1 MRKTTAFKFI
11 VGAGYGLGF
20 GGRPAQSA
28 RRLHPRR
35 DDDGHGNEGGNG
47 GEGGGKPLKN
57 KPVIVPDD
65 EDEPKTYSED
75 HVKKIQDTAAW
86 LYAEQQHKLKLE
98 QDKNK
103 TDADREF
110 DRRVEEKAKELA
122 SEGSVELLTRISDL
136 QVARVEDLIDAHLDA
151 KRIDKKKVETVLVT
165 LDKAKFLNEDGSVNK
180 DLVKKWADGLTSD
193 QQSRPPRNGK
203 SGGASD
209 PSNRGFGKY
218 LD

>member
-1 MRKTTAFKFI
+1 MRKTTAFKFV

-20 GGRPAQSA
+20 GGRPTQSA
-28 RRLHPRR
+28 RRLHPMRDPEGHPKK
-35 DDDGHGNEGGNG
+35 DDDE
-47 GEGGGKPLKN
+47 EPKTKK

-65 EDEPKTYSED
+65 EDEPKTFSED

-103 TDADREF
+103 SEADREF
-110 DRRVEEKAKELA
+110 DRRVEEKAKELS
-122 SEGSVELLTRISDL
+122 SEGNVELLTRISDL
-136 QVARVEDLIDAHLDA
+136 QIGRVDDLIEAHLDA
-151 KRIDKKKVETVLVT
+151 KRIDKKKVETVLAT
-165 LDKAKFLNEDGSVNK
+165 LDKEKFLNEDGSVNK
-180 DLVKKWADGLTSD
+180 DLVKKWAEGLTSD

-203 SGGASD
+203 SASG
-209 PSNRGFGKY
+209 SNDKGFGRY

>member
-1 MRKTTAFKFI
+1 MRKTTALRFI
-11 VGAGYGLGF
+11 VGAGYGVGF
-20 GGRPAQSA
+20 GRPTQSA

-35 DDDGHGNEGGNG
+35 DEGGHEG
-47 GEGGGKPLKN
+47 GKPEGEGGKSK

-65 EDEPKTYSED
+65 DEPKTFSEE

-136 QVARVEDLIDAHLDA
+136 QIDRVTDLIDAHLDA
-151 KRIDKKKVETVLVT
+151 KRIDKKKVETVLAT
-165 LDKAKFLNEDGSVNK
+165 LDKEKFLNEDGSVNK
-180 DLVKKWADGLTSD
+180 DLVKRWADGLTAE

-203 SGGASD
+203 SSGSFD
-209 PSNRGFGKY
+209 SNDRGFGKY
-218 LD
+218 LDK